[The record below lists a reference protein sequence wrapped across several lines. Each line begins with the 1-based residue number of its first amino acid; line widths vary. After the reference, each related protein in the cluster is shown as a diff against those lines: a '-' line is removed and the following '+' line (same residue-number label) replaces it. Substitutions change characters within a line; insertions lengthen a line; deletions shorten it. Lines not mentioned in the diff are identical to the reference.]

1 VADWIRARARG
12 ACVARSRRRDGERFD
27 ADFFVLVF
35 YLVVRLVRE
44 GVRVDWLGRF
54 DSVPLL
60 IPVMFEKQLTAI
72 LNAKLG
78 RLLEGIDPEDVRV
91 GVIQGDVVIRRVRV
105 RASALTRLLDEPSL
119 RVRYGFVDELRLRIP
134 WRKLGEE
141 PVRATFSGVYI
152 VGEIDDSGE
161 WTAEESEEERL
172 RKQQVKARRVARR
185 AVEAAEQAWLKWNPV
200 VNADALE
207 AEDLKE
213 LRRAEAK
220 RKSGIAGLIDV
231 ILANAIAEVSNVHVR
246 IEDQYGDDKVPCAV
260 GILLERML
268 LTSVDENLRGTFHVD
283 GFAERLRKMV
293 QLERL
298 GAYADFDSPSVC
310 AGISNGWDGV
320 DAEHFVLQM
329 SAVFRSD
336 SQVQHEP
343 QKNRF
348 VLPRAYLFGPLR
360 GSAMYIRR
368 GTNESADI
376 PLHQVE
382 VDMKAI
388 HLGVR
393 STQLKV
399 LYSLNAKRQRSLVRQ
414 NYIHIHPHVGVLGN
428 AAQWWH
434 FAIKGVLM
442 HTAAIR
448 KRRGLDFALSV
459 DTIMKIN
466 RARATYIPL
475 YLSHLR
481 EAPPPPECLVS
492 NRAAQR
498 NRFWP
503 PKLRVGEIEEID
515 ALEEE
520 LPLQSII
527 LFRTLAH
534 IEYRKSGGVKAA
546 VARERSRRL
555 GKKVIVKTV
564 VGLAGGGA
572 RNTVKLV
579 KNLTLPI
586 VGIAKAV
593 SRSDSNALVKRQKRA
608 REQQQSVENEDD
620 QWKEELES
628 TVQLS
633 ERSAALENE
642 ALSATTQ
649 TSFSVTISNVSI
661 VLVDD
666 EVENAAQATRE
677 IFKVVI
683 NQVLLGQRSGLGRKE
698 QRLLVQ
704 SLALVSPEGTLID
717 LNSSN
722 DDNTAIRNGSAVRTL
737 WGEMSQ
743 NPAIQMHV
751 VRGDADS
758 DKDVA
763 ISLRVK
769 RSFTKVLRQPLERV
783 RTLALRHRV
792 TSAYIESFV
801 YENESSQRERTSSM
815 EQQSNIFKINP
826 TMWLDI
832 KVEPAVILLSGNDE
846 NVLVNLG
853 STIIKSL
860 EPASA
865 GVASDVAK
873 QHNVFFVQ
881 TKQFQ
886 VGFSALPEDPFSSDI
901 DQGMLNLLHK
911 SDFDLTIVQNL
922 NRASALPNLSLSFNL
937 PKLELDASPVRI
949 AKLRAVLKGLK
960 PNQKENATPT
970 VKAEAESD
978 DENVFMLQLDERGD
992 IKWIPS
998 TICVERDHFLVI
1010 QTSDGLR
1017 SRMIEINLYDSVG
1030 ASHPRQDIVDSI
1042 PDVKHVLTVGTLVQ
1056 TMADLK
1062 ASAQSETAVVLAFC
1076 GEHHSDPLFTMNS
1089 WQTRINQITREAMH
1103 TRSSATSD
1111 SNQVKTSSDRN
1122 AMISKVQIQVHLNVD
1137 RFSLEV
1143 MCPLR
1148 PHPAQENHSD
1158 MAIAEIPLAKLS
1170 FAIALG
1176 TKLASAAKNVEMKFD
1191 KVQLDDLYSNSGL
1204 GRDCAPTVIPSATVN
1219 ITTRR
1224 LNDAEYDGVDNLIQV
1239 KTHGDV
1245 IVNIRRSTLL
1255 ALIAFRFRLR
1265 PPGFKI
1271 VKNMPAMTTRLM
1283 IGNDLIRRVA
1293 RDIRVNI
1300 DSIAA
1305 NLYLDHDRGD
1315 HLKVGTVAI
1324 QRISWITK
1332 ISPPTRVTELR
1343 LGSLK
1348 VATGKMLKRGEWNL
1362 QPSSRSRS
1370 DVVVLKNCEYDK
1382 GEDDAGADASL
1393 ELELGCMDFALTPE
1407 VKEISQYFG
1416 FVREIR
1422 PGHIEPF
1429 VHPVDRPRDG
1439 FRVKKIRLAMDL
1451 NLPTVMIPWSDKED
1465 GKRAKCVILKPGR
1478 LEISRSFDL
1487 KREGLC
1493 IQTTRIDV
1501 LGADLTVESDEATSH
1516 ILNEKLQC
1524 SFSVQQ
1530 RVDSGDE
1537 IVNQLDTKYDL
1548 KINPILV
1555 DVSGLDFRC
1564 LHDAVQGLRLAKTR
1578 PKVDVLNPIIWG
1590 DVCPLTAVEV
1600 KSAERLIPMEF
1611 RLSLSR
1617 LQISLFRL
1625 PLRHQ
1630 PISTAKV
1637 TGIDVFAVRNFN
1649 KKESLE
1655 LDVSI
1660 QNVSV
1665 QDDSG
1670 AGLADNSNF
1679 ILYGNATGFPW
1690 FKLKLCDVPDQ
1701 TSLHASVQY
1710 IEMLLRLRPIIDTV
1724 RAFSPRRLGGVYLAR
1739 SVLPKDI
1746 FCVQHK
1752 TTKLKED
1759 VILSRNSRLLA
1770 DIYSDSQA
1778 TYRLDGD
1785 GHIVF
1790 FADRHGEIIEDGGKI
1805 ARKMIPRILIAPGAT
1820 LIFENVQFYCT
1831 RTAFCQFIKVGP
1843 GGSYVIGENVVFSL
1857 FDRQNSMRSSSQG
1870 SLTSFDEDSTAAPSQ
1885 WPAVQAAKKHLSENQ
1900 PVSRARKIAQKPLI
1914 LDVDMSCLHILI
1926 GEESTQSRLSFM
1938 FGVSASVTRDK
1949 KLHTTSAIRLDRLR
1963 TKDTMKPP
1971 LLAPTSASL
1980 TLEQHAEITRCTAN
1994 MSSISFEFTP
2004 HRILILKNFVQ
2015 QVAQSLAIA
2024 PILYRDNYSCVWHG
2038 IRSENSEGADFL
2050 LHGET
2055 STTYT
2060 VWRPSLPTGY
2070 AMLGDIINARGA
2082 APQGEV
2088 AVIRDVPALCALPIR
2103 FEKVTGYDKPAFW
2116 RPIPPQ
2122 GFVSMGIIVSS
2133 SELDEP
2139 ALDTVRCLREELV
2152 CCSGEVSEL
2161 VSFNLYGATA
2171 KLKNNIWQMSNSV
2184 RTFAIADGAKRP
2196 NAYDIRMP
2204 IGLQVPKK
2212 VTRRRATKKNDVSKI
2227 RSITTVEFKKSAS
2240 MEGKKQNVGFW
2251 QVIAPPGFYA
2261 TGDCISIG
2269 EGPPLRSQ
2277 VFAMD
2282 FEAFQFPESF
2292 KKLDLQ
2298 MKRLDSKKISIWQPV
2313 PTEGFVAAGYV
2324 FTTDGTEPE
2333 RESIVCIKEDL
2344 TTPIHETGELTVD
2357 SSIWSGDDDSK
2368 TSCVHFWLVDTVTNN
2383 FVVSKVSQG
2392 EKHPQLCTISRVT
2405 DAICPKFPPFQLKF
2419 NIDSVKL
2426 GIAFEKRFKNQAM
2439 FIMQLEHL
2447 ILETTKA
2454 DSMVT
2459 CSLNTELSLVH
2470 RNARQHHVIEPI
2482 IEPWK
2487 VSALL
2492 KNNGNKSAGPTG
2504 SVINILAAEKLRL
2517 LVNQMV
2523 FFDALSA
2530 MEQMRKPVDENAKV
2544 ARLVPVKVEEHKTI
2558 LNSTGRILWIQ
2569 APDGQINEVKPG
2581 GHIVHTIMDDR
2592 LYENDAKAGL
2602 EEYTKQHHV
2611 TSMAR
2616 DNVDHHCSDR
2626 RLAAA
2631 HMIIDIMEID
2641 QLRTDCLYP
2650 RITLKIWDRDLN
2662 RFRFAPLAVGAKTG
2676 SVKLSVLHPLLMNEH
2691 SNEYLHDQDIDV
2703 HVELSYTSSTGK
2715 LYTLVGV
2722 LPAPVAQ
2729 QRSGW
2734 IPKKSGVWVECAD
2747 EHSEHCRLKL
2757 RAHIVEGLSQHP
2769 IQTQLKSVLSGSIE
2783 TKEEEATELRKNPPL
2798 IVCRSNDLVKTWWTK
2813 GKQSAKHALSVWQP
2827 CTPSRAEL
2835 ESRYQYFSDKS
2846 PEEYKLI
2853 PFGSILRSGLSAPR
2867 SALMA
2872 VVTQYSEGQNAP
2884 TAHPVTY
2891 ENIWTSD
2898 KKSVSFWKPIP
2909 PEGYVAIGNVVSP
2922 HMNMPSCESYVC
2934 VREDL
2939 TEIAPVPPSAMW
2951 KSTYSFSRIAR
2962 GKFCAFRTGIPGTG
2976 GWSFVQGR
2984 CSRDGMG
2991 NVCNSIPRMHQLS
3004 HRLCPQSFED
3014 ESIREMWVDTAP
3026 DEIRRKEELQ
3036 PGEFSLM
3043 LAFAPDGPYE
3053 EVKLKIGTSHLIQHK
3068 THNLLFNARRREL
3081 QGDITCA
3088 NETGVDV
3095 RLSITQA
3102 TGTLARP
3109 IASFEQEDGELPERE
3124 IQVFESERYYP
3135 ILGWR
3140 TPRDVIIKNRFSA
3153 NLSGHASQRFFPDL
3167 NPPKGYKFTGP
3178 WRLSMPRGR
3187 VDANGW
3193 AYANMWV
3200 TCWPPPRGSET
3211 RKARSTRRRR
3221 WTRPYARV
3229 KSDDELRNRM
3239 TLRDMRRDIMD
3250 DWDGEIHS
3258 EDSIPLPVCT
3268 RTGSYHLRMHAKER
3282 KLKSNKQ
3289 NQQLRECSCED
3300 DLNAR
3305 PFYVGSLW
3313 TSSKDAFAHAYSN
3326 GEEHFL
3332 IVKEGT
3338 KRNMNGAISSIG
3350 VQMRILAPL
3359 KVSSSVHCPSHITV
3373 YTDGVERFSSELAP
3387 GQSKDVVTVDTT
3399 KEIAYSLHAKSR
3411 GLTLQQA
3418 APLILNVTPAG
3429 QPAMPQLLWMD
3440 VAGYPHLTSPI
3451 LVEAVR
3457 TKLVED
3463 DGSNDEVQHL
3473 TRVTHRS
3480 ALLITNATPFEM
3492 KSIASAGG
3500 ASLTGEHVDSYGD
3513 FAPGH
3518 TNPALFLK
3526 TSVEQVRDF
3535 GEFNMA
3541 LSIGK
3546 HPVYFKISLRSNSTT
3561 VSIPGAHGETFAFR
3575 CSAEIWENEAA
3586 NASGVC
3592 PTVRVTVQPIVVAI
3606 NLTHRPLAIR
3616 TNKLGHKL
3624 LRPAS
3629 QPEPVNLNAD
3639 ISKSDKIDVETV
3651 INATEFQIADGSNIK
3666 QCEEI
3671 RWGQPMKSIVRRSGL
3686 WWNLPSGSEPSVAE
3700 INAFRRLPHV
3710 DEDGEEINLKSPLT
3724 IQCTVERGSN
3734 GCFRMFFTGG
3744 DGAASSGAPVKIVN
3758 FLDQPTLVRQVKNAD
3773 RRKRSSK
3780 FTSRFLKK
3788 SIGEQGIGPS
3798 YAMRP
3803 GSAIRWAWSLPGV
3816 DAENSKRRK
3825 RRTVRGQKTLEICTR
3840 RGEKAVV
3847 CVDMDASKNENFMLM
3862 GVLTVFDERADAG
3875 VAAHILARW
3884 QNNTFHIYI
3893 VEPSRVDSRNL
3904 LLAEEAQH
3912 SQREI
3917 AVDRIRKELHV
3928 AIELSGFSMTM
3939 IDRTSYSAQELFHV
3953 SIDHVLLQRGS
3964 GLCLG
3969 LSEYNSLTIGRL
3981 QIDFSTHDA
3990 SYPVFV
3996 WHDDS
4001 EGNLLDVHA
4010 AFTREP
4016 GASEIR
4022 LHHFRQQTAAGGLI
4036 IRAGEELLW
4045 TIISFIKSIKD
4056 GAPALRLKNGNLN
4069 MRQRLV
4075 TAKRQRRD
4083 SEMHIQSLV
4092 MDPISF
4098 VVTFEPNSD
4107 VRPLYADPR
4116 IVGLLTFANLNRL
4129 NFTLDKFEKHEQ
4141 KMLTSALSNE
4151 FKTYMKTQIISH
4163 SLTLL
4168 SSMHTLS
4175 NVSTGLNAVSKAV
4188 ETGFGTLTPST
4199 RNLQRMPSSL
4209 LRTRM
4214 SKNTKASNLAHGV
4227 YIGLQR
4233 FGQGLTRG
4241 VVGMVTSPLR
4251 GVKRGGATGLFKG
4264 CFTGVAD
4271 LVTKPTAGAI
4281 ALAAKSVEGVA
4292 NTARSVQSAAWNVVL
4307 TDKVVNA
4314 PIRRLPIGIGGDGV
4328 IRAWSERD
4336 ALGVYMMRYASVQ
4349 AGTLSF
4355 AYHPGSSDLY
4365 VAMHDVHADKVLVST
4380 NQRMMCV
4387 VVPNMQNNMPSET
4400 PKCLWYISWSDVSSI
4415 WVEASVVICIQVNIE
4430 HERETSN
4437 LGSFETQEISQTA
4450 RFHVRA
4456 RSKQEAEQLE
4466 VHLRRCW
4473 NDHLDSLDV

>member
-1 VADWIRARARG
+1 
-12 ACVARSRRRDGERFD
+12 
-27 ADFFVLVF
+27 
-35 YLVVRLVRE
+35 
-44 GVRVDWLGRF
+44 
-54 DSVPLL
+54 
-60 IPVMFEKQLTAI
+60 MFEKQLTAI

-78 RLLEGIDPEDVRV
+78 SLLEGIDPEDVRI
-91 GVIQGDVVIRRVRV
+91 GVIHGDVVIRRVRV

-161 WTAEESEEERL
+161 WNAEESEEERL
-172 RKQQVKARRVARR
+172 GKQQVKARRATRR

-213 LRRAEAK
+213 LRKAEAK

-246 IEDQYGDDKVPCAV
+246 IEDQYGNDKVPCAV
-260 GILLERML
+260 GVLLERML
-268 LTSVDENLRGTFHVD
+268 LSSVDENLRDTFHVD

-336 SQVQHEP
+336 SQVEQESR
-343 QKNRF
+343 KSGF

-382 VDMKAI
+382 VDMQAI

-399 LYSLNAKRQRSLVRQ
+399 LYSLNSKRRRSLVRQ
-414 NYIHIHPHVGVLGN
+414 NYIHIHPHVEVSGN

-466 RARATYIPL
+466 KARTTYIPL
-475 YLSHLR
+475 YLNHLR

-498 NRFWP
+498 NKYWP
-503 PKLRVGEIEEID
+503 PKLKVGEIEEID
-515 ALEEE
+515 VLEEE

-555 GKKVIVKTV
+555 GKKVIVKAV

-586 VGIAKAV
+586 VGIAKV
-593 SRSDSNALVKRQKRA
+593 VNRSDSNALVKRQKRS
-608 REQQQSVENEDD
+608 REQQQSVENGDD
-620 QWKEELES
+620 QWKEDLES

-649 TSFSVTISNVSI
+649 TSFSVTISNVCI

-666 EVENAAQATRE
+666 EVENAAQSTRE

-704 SLALVSPEGTLID
+704 SLALVSPEGTLVD
-717 LNSSN
+717 LNSSSG
-722 DDNTAIRNGSAVRTL
+722 DNTAMRNGSAACTL

-743 NPAIQMHV
+743 DPAIQMHV

-769 RSFTKVLRQPLERV
+769 KSFTKVLRQPLERV
-783 RTLALRHRV
+783 RTLAMRHRV

-846 NVLVNLG
+846 NLLVNLG
-853 STIIKSL
+853 RTSIKSL

-865 GVASDVAK
+865 GVSSDVAK
-873 QHNVFFVQ
+873 QHNVFLVQ

-886 VGFSALPEDPFSSDI
+886 VGFCAHPEDQFASDV
-901 DQGMLNLLHK
+901 DQGMLNLLRK

-922 NRASALPNLSLSFNL
+922 NRASALPNLSLSVNV
-937 PKLELDASPVRI
+937 PKLELEASPARI
-949 AKLRAVLKGLK
+949 LKLRAVLKGLK
-960 PNQKENATPT
+960 PTQKENATPT
-970 VKAEAESD
+970 VKAEPEID
-978 DENVFMLQLDERGD
+978 DKNVFMLQLDERGD

-998 TICVERDHFLVI
+998 RISVERDHFLVI

-1030 ASHPRQDIVDSI
+1030 ASHPRQDVVDSI
-1042 PDVKHVLTVGTLVQ
+1042 PDVEHVLTVGTLVQ

-1062 ASAQSETAVVLAFC
+1062 ASAQSETAVVLAFR
-1076 GEHHSDPLFTMNS
+1076 GEHHSDPLVTMNS
-1089 WQTRINQITREAMH
+1089 WQTRINQITREAIH
-1103 TRSSATSD
+1103 TKLSATSD
-1111 SNQVKTSSDRN
+1111 SNQIKASSDRDV
-1122 AMISKVQIQVHLNVD
+1122 MISKVQIQVQLNID

-1143 MCPLR
+1143 MCPLS
-1148 PHPAQENHSD
+1148 PHPAQENHSN

-1170 FAIALG
+1170 SAIALG
-1176 TKLASAAKNVEMKFD
+1176 TKLASTAKIVEMKLER
-1191 KVQLDDLYSNSGL
+1191 VQLDDLYSNSGL

-1219 ITTRR
+1219 ITTRS
-1224 LNDAEYDGVDNLIQV
+1224 LNNAEYNGVDNLIQL
-1239 KTHGDV
+1239 KTLGDV
-1245 IVNIRRSTLL
+1245 IVNIRRSTLI

-1283 IGNDLIRRVA
+1283 IGNDLVRRVK
-1293 RDIRVNI
+1293 RDIRVDI

-1305 NLYLDHDRGD
+1305 NLHLDHDRGD

-1324 QRISWITK
+1324 QRVSWITK
-1332 ISPPTRVTELR
+1332 ISPPTRVTELK

-1348 VATGKMLKRGEWNL
+1348 VATGRMFERGEWNL
-1362 QPSSRSRS
+1362 QSSSRSRS

-1393 ELELGCMDFALTPE
+1393 ELELGCMDFTLTPE

-1416 FVREIR
+1416 FFREIR
-1422 PGHIEPF
+1422 PDHIEPF

-1439 FRVKKIRLAMDL
+1439 FRVKKIRLAMGL
-1451 NLPTVMIPWSDKED
+1451 NLPTVMIPWSDKEA

-1478 LEISRSFDL
+1478 LDISRSFGS

-1493 IQTTRIDV
+1493 IQTTCIDV

-1516 ILNEKLQC
+1516 ILNKKLQC

-1564 LHDAVQGLRLAKTR
+1564 LHDAFQGLRLAKTR
-1578 PKVDVLNPIIWG
+1578 PKVDVPNPIIWG
-1590 DVCPLTAVEV
+1590 DVRALTAVEAT
-1600 KSAERLIPMEF
+1600 SAERLISMEL
-1611 RLSLSR
+1611 RLSLSS
-1617 LQISLFRL
+1617 LQISVFRL
-1625 PLRHQ
+1625 PLRNQ

-1637 TGIDVFAVRNFN
+1637 TGIDMFAVRNFN

-1655 LDVSI
+1655 LDVSV

-1670 AGLADNSNF
+1670 TGLADNSSY
-1679 ILYGNATGFPW
+1679 ILYGNAPGFPW
-1690 FKLKLCDVPDQ
+1690 FKLKLRDVPDQ
-1701 TSLHASVQY
+1701 TTLHASVQY
-1710 IEMLLRLRPIIDTV
+1710 IELLLRLRPIIDTV

-1752 TTKLKED
+1752 KTKLKED
-1759 VILSRNSRLLA
+1759 VVLSRNSRLLA

-1778 TYRLDGD
+1778 TYGLDGD
-1785 GHIVF
+1785 GHIVY
-1790 FADRHGEIIEDGGKI
+1790 FADRHGDIIEDNTKI

-1831 RTAFCQFIKVGP
+1831 QTAFCQFIKVSP

-1857 FDRQNSMRSSSQG
+1857 LDRQDSMRSSSQG
-1870 SLTSFDEDSTAAPSQ
+1870 SLTSLDEDCTAATSQ
-1885 WPAVQAAKKHLSENQ
+1885 WPAAQAAKKHLSENQ

-1914 LDVDMSCLHILI
+1914 LDVDMSCLHVMI

-1938 FGVSASVTRDK
+1938 FGVGASVTRDK
-1949 KLHTTSAIRLDRLR
+1949 KLHTVSAIRLDRLR

-1980 TLEQHAEITRCTAN
+1980 SLEQNAGITRCTAN

-2004 HRILILKNFVQ
+2004 HRIFILKNFVQ

-2024 PILYRDNYSCVWHG
+2024 PILYCDNFSCIWYDT
-2038 IRSENSEGADFL
+2038 RSENSEEADLL

-2103 FEKVTGYDKPAFW
+2103 FEKVAGYDKPAFW

-2122 GFVSMGIIVSS
+2122 GFVSMGIVVSS
-2133 SELDEP
+2133 SESDEP
-2139 ALDTVRCLREELV
+2139 ALDTVRCLREEIV

-2161 VSFNLYGATA
+2161 VSFNLYGAA
-2171 KLKNNIWQMSNSV
+2171 SKLKNNIWQMNNTV

-2204 IGLQVPKK
+2204 TGLQVPNK
-2212 VTRRRATKKNDVSKI
+2212 VTRKRPTKKIDTSQI

-2240 MEGKKQNVGFW
+2240 IEGEKHNVGFW
-2251 QVIAPPGFYA
+2251 QVVAPPGFVA
-2261 TGDCISIG
+2261 TGDCIAVG

-2298 MKRLDSKKISIWQPV
+2298 MKRLDSKNISIWQPV

-2324 FTTDGTEPE
+2324 FTTDGAEPE
-2333 RESIVCIKEDL
+2333 RESVACIKEDL
-2344 TTPIHETGELTVD
+2344 TTPIHDTCELTVD
-2357 SSIWSGDDDSK
+2357 NSIWSSNDDSK
-2368 TSCVHFWLVDTVTNN
+2368 TSTIHFWLVDTLTNN
-2383 FVVSKVSQG
+2383 FAVSKVSQG
-2392 EKHPQLCTISRVT
+2392 EKHPQSCSISRLT
-2405 DAICPKFPPFQLKF
+2405 DASCPKFPPFQLKF

-2426 GIAFEKRFKNQAM
+2426 GMAFEKRFKNEAM

-2454 DSMVT
+2454 DSMAT
-2459 CSLNTELSLVH
+2459 CTLNSELSLVH
-2470 RNARQHHVIEPI
+2470 RNARHHHAIEPI

-2487 VSALL
+2487 VSALF
-2492 KNNGNKSAGPTG
+2492 KNNGNNNAGPIG
-2504 SVINILAAEKLRL
+2504 SVIKISAAEKLRL
-2517 LVNQMV
+2517 LVNQTV
-2523 FFDALSA
+2523 FFDVLSA
-2530 MEQMRKPVDENAKV
+2530 MEHMRKPVHENAKV
-2544 ARLVPVKVEEHKTI
+2544 ARLVPVNVEEDKTI
-2558 LNSTGRILWIQ
+2558 LNSTGRSLWIQ
-2569 APDGQINEVKPG
+2569 APDGQMDEVKPG
-2581 GHIVHTIMDDR
+2581 GHIIHTIMDDR

-2611 TSMAR
+2611 MSMAR
-2616 DNVDHHCSDR
+2616 DNVDHHSSDG
-2626 RLAAA
+2626 RLSTA

-2641 QLRTDCLYP
+2641 QLRSDCVYP
-2650 RITLKIWDRDLN
+2650 RITLKTWDENLK
-2662 RFRFAPLAVGAKTG
+2662 RFRFAPLAVGATTG
-2676 SVKLSVLHPLLMNEH
+2676 SVKLAVLHPLLMHGH
-2691 SNEYLHDQDIDV
+2691 SNEYVHDQDVEV
-2703 HVELSYTSSTGK
+2703 HVEISYTSSNGK
-2715 LYTLVGV
+2715 LHTLVGV
-2722 LPAPVAQ
+2722 LQAPIAQ

-2734 IPKKSGVWVECAD
+2734 IPNKSGVWVECAD
-2747 EHSEHCRLKL
+2747 EDSEHCRLKL

-2769 IQTQLKSVLSGSIE
+2769 IQTQLKSVLSGSIQVN
-2783 TKEEEATELRKNPPL
+2783 EEEATEVRKNPPL
-2798 IVCRSNDLVKTWWTK
+2798 IVCRSNDVVKTWWTK
-2813 GKQSAKHALSVWQP
+2813 GKQSAKQALSVWEP
-2827 CTPSRAEL
+2827 RAPSRAEL
-2835 ESRYQYFSDKS
+2835 ESRYHYFSDKS

-2853 PFGSILRSGLSAPR
+2853 PFGSILRSGLNAPR

-2872 VVTQYSEGQNAP
+2872 VVTQYSEGQNPP

-2922 HMNMPSCESYVC
+2922 HMNMPSCKSYVC

-2939 TEIAPVPPSAMW
+2939 TEIAPLPPSAMW
-2951 KSTYSFSRIAR
+2951 KSTYSFSRIGR
-2962 GKFCAFRTGIPGTG
+2962 GKFCAFRTGVPGTG
-2976 GWSFVQGR
+2976 GWTFVQER
-2984 CSRDGMG
+2984 CSRDQMG
-2991 NVCNSIPRMHQLS
+2991 NIRNSLPRMHQLS
-3004 HRLCPQSFED
+3004 HRLCPHSFED
-3014 ESIREMWVDTAP
+3014 ENIREMWVDTAP
-3026 DEIRRKEELQ
+3026 REIRRKEELQ

-3043 LAFAPDGPYE
+3043 LAFAPDGPFE

-3068 THNLLFNARRREL
+3068 THNLLFNALQREL
-3081 QGDITCA
+3081 QGDITCI

-3095 RLSITQA
+3095 HLSITNA
-3102 TGTLARP
+3102 MGSLARS
-3109 IASFEQEDGELPERE
+3109 IASFEPQDEESTDHE

-3140 TPRDVIIKNRFSA
+3140 TPRDVTIKDRFSA

-3178 WRLSMPRGR
+3178 WRLSMPHDR

-3221 WTRPYARV
+3221 WTRPCARV
-3229 KSDDELRNRM
+3229 KSDDELRNRT
-3239 TLRDMRRDIMD
+3239 TLRDMRRDVMD
-3250 DWDGEIHS
+3250 DWDGEIDAA
-3258 EDSIPLPVCT
+3258 DSISLPICT
-3268 RTGSYHLRMHAKER
+3268 RTGSYHLTIHSKER
-3282 KLKSNKQ
+3282 KLESDKPNRQ
-3289 NQQLRECSCED
+3289 RRECNFED
-3300 DLNAR
+3300 DFNAK
-3305 PFYVGSLW
+3305 PFYMGSLW
-3313 TSSKDAFAHAYSN
+3313 RSSKDAFAHAYSN
-3326 GEEHFL
+3326 GVEHFL

-3338 KRNMNGAISSIG
+3338 KRNKHGATGSIG
-3350 VQMRILAPL
+3350 VRMRILAPL
-3359 KVSSSVHCPSHITV
+3359 KVTSSVHCPSRISV

-3399 KEIAYSLHAKSR
+3399 NEIAYSLHVKSR
-3411 GLTLQQA
+3411 GLTLQQT
-3418 APLILNVTPAG
+3418 APLILSVTPAG
-3429 QPAMPQLLWMD
+3429 QPTMPQLVWMD

-3463 DGSNDEVQHL
+3463 DGSDDDVQHL
-3473 TRVTHRS
+3473 TQVTHRS

-3500 ASLTGEHVDSYGD
+3500 GGSSLTGEHVDSYGD
-3513 FAPGH
+3513 FPPGH
-3518 TNPALFLK
+3518 TNPALFVK
-3526 TSVEQVRDF
+3526 TGVEQFRDF
-3535 GEFNMA
+3535 GEFNIA

-3546 HPVYFKISLRSNSTT
+3546 HPVYFKISLSSNSTT
-3561 VSIPGAHGETFAFR
+3561 VSIPGAHGEMFALR

-3586 NASGVC
+3586 NASSVC

-3616 TNKLGHKL
+3616 TNKSSHKL

-3639 ISKSDKIDVETV
+3639 ILKSDKIDIEAVL
-3651 INATEFQIADGSNIK
+3651 NGTEFQIADGSDIREH
-3666 QCEEI
+3666 EEI
-3671 RWGQPMKSIVRRSGL
+3671 RWGQPMKSIVQRSGL
-3686 WWNLPSGSEPSVAE
+3686 WWNVPSGSEPSVAE
-3700 INAFRRLPHV
+3700 INAFRRLPHL
-3710 DEDGEEINLKSPLT
+3710 DEDGEEINLKNPLT

-3744 DGAASSGAPVKIVN
+3744 DGAASNGAPVKIVN
-3758 FLDQPTLVRQVKNAD
+3758 FLDQPTLVRQVKDTA

-3780 FTSRFLKK
+3780 FTSRFLKNMTEER
-3788 SIGEQGIGPS
+3788 GVGPS
-3798 YAMRP
+3798 YALRP

-3816 DAENSKRRK
+3816 VVENSKRRK
-3825 RRTVRGQKTLEICTR
+3825 QHSVRGQKTLEICTC
-3840 RGEKAVV
+3840 RGEKADV
-3847 CVDMDASKNENFMLM
+3847 CVDMDASKNEDFKLLGM
-3862 GVLTVFDERADAG
+3862 LTVFDERANAG

-3893 VEPSRVDSRNL
+3893 VQPSRLDSRDL
-3904 LLAEEAQH
+3904 LLAEDEMAQQLQQKM
-3912 SQREI
+3912 S
-3917 AVDRIRKELHV
+3917 VDLNCKESHV
-3928 AIELSGFSMTM
+3928 TVELSGFSMTI

-3964 GLCLG
+3964 SLCLG
-3969 LSEYNSLTIGRL
+3969 RSEYNSLTIGRL
-3981 QIDFSTHDA
+3981 QIDFSIHDA

-4010 AFTREP
+4010 AFSREI

-4022 LHHFRQQTAAGGLI
+4022 LHHLRQQTATGGLI

-4056 GAPALRLKNGNLN
+4056 GSPMLRLKNGNLN
-4069 MRQRLV
+4069 VGQRFV
-4075 TAKRQRRD
+4075 AVKRQRRD
-4083 SEMHIQSLV
+4083 SEMYIQSLV

-4129 NFTLDKFEKHEQ
+4129 NFTLDKFEKREQ
-4141 KMLTSALSNE
+4141 EMLASGLSNE
-4151 FKTYMKTQIISH
+4151 FKAYIKTQIISH

-4209 LRTRM
+4209 LRTKTT
-4214 SKNTKASNLAHGV
+4214 KNTKASNLAHGV

-4281 ALAAKSVEGVA
+4281 ALAAKAVEGVA
-4292 NTARSVQSAAWNVVL
+4292 NTARSVQSAAWDIVL
-4307 TDKVVNA
+4307 TNKVA
-4314 PIRRLPIGIGGDGV
+4314 GASIRRLPIGVGGDGV

-4349 AGTLSF
+4349 ARTLSF
-4355 AYHPGSSDLY
+4355 SYRPGSSDLY
-4365 VAMHDVHADKVLVST
+4365 VAMHDVHGDKVLVST
-4380 NQRMMCV
+4380 DQRMMCV
-4387 VVPNMQNNMPSET
+4387 VVPTMQNNMPSET

-4415 WVEASVVICIQVNIE
+4415 WVEASIVIYIQVNIE

-4437 LGSFETQEISQTA
+4437 LGSFETQEVSQTA

-4456 RSKQEAEQLE
+4456 RSKQEAEELE
-4466 VHLRRCW
+4466 AHLRRCW
-4473 NDHLDSLDV
+4473 INHLDTLDV